1 MKVVHI
7 CQFLGVG
14 GLEKVLYLL
23 IKEQLKAGHHVE
35 LIVYDYEQAWVSKFK
50 DLNIQV
56 HNQKIKTNGY
66 DYSLI
71 FYMNDIVKDFDII
84 HTHDLNPVL
93 YIGPLK
99 LLTKLKFKRFP
110 KFIHT
115 THGMEHI
122 ELAPKTRI
130 YEKFLSLV
138 VDRIVAVSPAFKDY
152 YLNKTFANSKRV
164 FNIDNGSDIE
174 KDFPTIDPAPFKE
187 KICNTHDISIDQEL
201 WIILAR
207 VFPLKDQKIVSDIMT
222 NYPNATLLICGP
234 CPDKSYLQKIK
245 ASKPKNVVL
254 TGSIEDV
261 DQYLKASTLF
271 ISASHHEGIP
281 ISVLEA
287 AANGLPCVLSNI
299 DGHRTLYKNDNFF
312 VFEPNNSQ
320 SLIECLNSITDQNK
334 IEKAKKLHKTV
345 YDLYSSHRMFKDYE
359 EVYLS

>member
-1 MKVVHI
+1 VKVVHI

-50 DLNIQV
+50 DLNIHV
-56 HNQKIKTNGY
+56 HNQKIKSNGY
-66 DYSLI
+66 DYTLI
-71 FYMNDIVKDFDII
+71 PYINDIIKNFDII

-93 YIGPLK
+93 YVGPLK
-99 LLTKLKFKRFP
+99 ILTKLVFKKFP

-122 ELAPKTRI
+122 QLAPKTRL
-130 YEKFLSLV
+130 YERFLSLV

-152 YLNKTFANSKRV
+152 YLNKTFANSKKV

-174 KDFPTIDPAPFKE
+174 NDFPVLDKASFKE
-187 KICNTHDISIDQEL
+187 QVCNAHDIPTDQEL

-207 VFPLKDQKIVSDIMT
+207 IFPLKDQKIVSDIMS
-222 NYPNATLLICGP
+222 NFPEATLLICGP
-234 CPDKSYLQKIK
+234 CPDKLYLEQIK
-245 ASKPKNVVL
+245 MSQPKNVVL
-254 TGSIEDV
+254 TGPIEDV
-261 DQYLKASTLF
+261 DLYLKASSLF

-287 AANGLPCVLSNI
+287 AANGVPCVLSNI
-299 DGHRTLYKNDNFF
+299 EGHRTLYKNENFF
-312 VFEPNNSQ
+312 VFEPKQSQ
-320 SLIECLNSITDQNK
+320 SLIDCLNSITEENK
-334 IEKAKKLHKTV
+334 LQKAKKLHKTV

>member
-1 MKVVHI
+1 VKVVHI

-23 IKEQLKAGHHVE
+23 IKEQLKAGHQVE
-35 LIVYDYEQAWVSKFK
+35 LIVYDFEQSWYSKFK
-50 DLNIQV
+50 DLDIRI
-56 HNQKIKTNGY
+56 HNQKIKSDGY

-71 FYMNDIVKDFDII
+71 FYLKNIVKDFDII

-93 YIGPLK
+93 YVGPLK
-99 LLTKLKFKRFP
+99 IITKLTFKKFP
-110 KFIHT
+110 KFVHT

-122 ELAPKTRI
+122 ALAPKTRI

-152 YLNKTFANSKRV
+152 YLNKTFANSKKV

-174 KDFPTIDPAPFKE
+174 KNFPLIDSAIFKE
-187 KICNTHDISIDQEL
+187 QICNAHDISINQEL

-222 NYPNATLLICGP
+222 NYPKATLLICGP
-234 CPDKSYLQKIK
+234 CPDKSYLEEIK
-245 ASKPKNVVL
+245 ASQPKNVVL

-261 DQYLKASTLF
+261 DLYLKASSLF

-299 DGHRTLYKNDNFF
+299 DGHRTLYKDDNFF
-312 VFEPNNSQ
+312 IFEPRDSQ
-320 SLIECLNSITDQNK
+320 SLIDCLNSITDGNK

-345 YDLYSSHRMFKDYE
+345 YDLYSSHRMFRDYE
-359 EVYLS
+359 EVYHS